1 MIRLLPAGELFAAH
15 PWLVSLVVSGAT
27 AVQVLG
33 VVPRVGPMRALTVGV
48 MPVIASIGA
57 SVVGAKPYRA
67 SSAATI
73 KTELDALDED
83 S

>member
-15 PWLVSLVVSGAT
+15 PWLVSLVSGAI
-27 AVQVLG
+27 AVSVLG

-73 KTELDALDED
+73 RTMLNTLDED